1 MGVIHNITKYPL
13 DGTLTGSETLIGSD
27 TDLSTKN
34 YQLTDV
40 AAFVQSQHSTLKDI
54 TDSAFDGYIVIARSG
69 VGKDMSNVQL
79 GDLVIGEGGFIGGD
93 FVIMRALQDSPT
105 LDGHFTIIYSSGA
118 SSPTIITNETFT
130 SGVSQTVYVLATT
143 PNNVDVFVDRVF
155 QLGGVDYNIAGD
167 TITFLY
173 TPYENSIVTVRK
185 Y

>member
-13 DGTLTGSETLIGSD
+13 DGSLAGTETLIGSD

-34 YQLTDV
+34 YQLTDI
-40 AAFVQSQHSTLKDI
+40 ASFVQSQHSTLKNI

-79 GDLVIGEGGFIGGD
+79 GDLVIGEGGFIGGE

-105 LDGHFTIIYSSGA
+105 LDGHFTIVYSSGD
-118 SSPTIITNETFT
+118 SSPSIITSETFT
-130 SGVSQTVYVLATT
+130 SGVSQTQYVLSTS
-143 PNNVDVFVDRVF
+143 PNNVDVYVDRVF
-155 QLGGVDYNIAGD
+155 QLVTIDYNITGN
-167 TITFLY
+167 TVTFLY